1 MLMEVVW
8 DKSKNI
14 YALYMP
20 LCWARIVC
28 LSVSIQVETKFV
40 SHDIPGEDRDV
51 IDEIYSI

>member
-1 MLMEVVW
+1 MVVVW

-40 SHDIPGEDRDV
+40 SHDIPSEDRDV